1 MTSESDSYSGGRAA
15 LDDVVQRPLY
25 ENAATL
31 LRQSDE
37 KAGLF
42 DYWAR
47 GNYTRRLLHF
57 RQAGVRPLLVPVAT
71 VDEMRW
77 AHRRLALIGAPV
89 DFIYTGLLTT
99 PTKCVQVMLLPERHV
114 WDAGWGYIATQWK
127 VRDRYAAML
136 VGNARLMPEEVVA
149 WLTIEANKEFQD
161 GQLFVAPAELVGLD
175 LTAADAMA
183 PVATITGGATVEP
196 QTASALAALELDI
209 PFLDG
214 MSPKRF
220 RKFVRDHEEELSR
233 FRVAFARLVSEASEN
248 PEQLLGWLDELKA
261 EVADMRLSDRY
272 GRLRRNIVLAGGTLG
287 VVTARAG
294 AFAAAPEIVT
304 LAGAGA
310 AGAALIDLWRQ
321 ALEHRHGRSASRF
334 SLLWDL
340 GVQRPKHVRRVRR
353 ARIAPALRP
362 PIDPEALRPPPSH
375 HWLCPPTNGLLFA
388 GVRK

>member
-1 MTSESDSYSGGRAA
+1 MTSESDEYAGGHAA
-15 LDDVVQRPLY
+15 LDDVVERPLY

-31 LRQSDE
+31 LRQTDE

-57 RQAGVRPLLVPVAT
+57 RQTGVRPLLVPVAT

-77 AHRRLALIGAPV
+77 AHRRLALTGATV
-89 DFIYTGLLTT
+89 DFIYTGLLTS
-99 PTKCVQVMLLPERHV
+99 PTKCVQVMWLPERHV

-136 VGNARLMPEEVVA
+136 VGTARLMPEEVVD
-149 WLTIEANKEFQD
+149 WLIDEANQEFRG

-175 LTAADAMA
+175 FTSADALA

-196 QTASALAALELDI
+196 QTASALAALELDL
-209 PFLDG
+209 PFLDA

-220 RKFVRDHEEELSR
+220 RKFMREHKEEFFR
-233 FRVAFARLVSEASEN
+233 FRVAFARLVTESSEN
-248 PEQLLGWLDELKA
+248 PEQRLGWLDELRA
-261 EVADMRLSDRY
+261 EVADIQLSERY

-287 VVTARAG
+287 VVTACAG
-294 AFAAAPEIVT
+294 AFAAAPETVSVV
-304 LAGAGA
+304 GAGA

-321 ALEHRHGRSASRF
+321 ALERREGRSANRL
-334 SLLWDL
+334 SLLWNL
-340 GVQRPKHVRRVRR
+340 GVQRPSQVRRTRR
-353 ARIAPALRP
+353 ARVSLAQP
-362 PIDPEALRPPPSH
+362 PPVDPEALRPPRSH
-375 HWLCPPTNGLLFA
+375 HWLCPPTSGLLFA